1 VAGLSTDVTEL
12 LIGMLCVFDTLLA
25 CVWTQVDHLSESL
38 AVSRKLAKVR
48 EMSGGNLVGKNF
60 PLFTSCLE
68 QYQCLV
74 CSGLLC
80 VFCRPF

>member
-1 VAGLSTDVTEL
+1 MAGLSTDVTEL

-25 CVWTQVDHLSESL
+25 CVWSQVDHLSESL
-38 AVSRKLAKVR
+38 AGNWPKVR
-48 EMSGGNLVGKNF
+48 EMSGGNLVGKNC

-80 VFCRPF
+80 VFCHPF

>member
-1 VAGLSTDVTEL
+1 MAGLSTDITEL

-38 AVSRKLAKVR
+38 AVSRNWLKSQGNVWRESCREKLPVVYF
-48 EMSGGNLVGKNF
+48 M
-60 PLFTSCLE
+60 LE